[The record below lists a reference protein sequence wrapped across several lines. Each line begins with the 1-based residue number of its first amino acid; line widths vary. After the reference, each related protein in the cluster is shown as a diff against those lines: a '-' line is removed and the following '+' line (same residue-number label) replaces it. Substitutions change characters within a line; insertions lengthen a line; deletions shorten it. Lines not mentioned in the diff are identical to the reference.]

1 MLRRGAE
8 VTKISIPTAQRG
20 PIVKK
25 LLLLPLVF
33 ALVWAGSART
43 ARAQEETRTLK
54 DRIKSVSNRMFVKSG
69 RLELTVLPLTSISL
83 NDAFYQKFGFG
94 AQFAYHI
101 SEAFAVQGMVTYT
114 LDPLN
119 VATDNAGYYGTRPD
133 ATIPFAGKRTFL
145 FGADFCWSPVY
156 GKVSLAAEYI
166 MHFDT
171 YIMGGIGGIGG
182 DLGKDS
188 SYGLGFAGTLGLGL
202 RVFFNRTFA
211 LKLELKDYMVFNDKV
226 KLFDDPEATTKS
238 DVQHQIMFNLGLS
251 IFFLEGSQE
260 D

>member
-1 MLRRGAE
+1 
-8 VTKISIPTAQRG
+8 
-20 PIVKK
+20 VKK
-25 LLLLPLVF
+25 LTLLPLVSAL
-33 ALVWAGSART
+33 ALVLAWAGSART
-43 ARAQEETRTLK
+43 AWAQEETRTLK

-69 RLELTVLPLTSISL
+69 RMELTVLPLSSISL
-83 NDAFYQKFGFG
+83 NDAFYQKFGLG
-94 AQFAYHI
+94 AEFAYHI
-101 SEAFAVQGMVTYT
+101 SEAFAIQALVTYT

-119 VATDNAGYYGTRPD
+119 VETDNADYHGSRPE
-133 ATIPFAGKRTFL
+133 TQIPYAGKRTFL

-156 GKVSLAAEYI
+156 GKISLAAEYI

-171 YIMGGIGGIGG
+171 YVMGGIGGIGG
-182 DLGKDS
+182 DLGKS
-188 SYGLGFAGTLGLGL
+188 SNFGFAGTLGLGV

-226 KLFDDPEATTKS
+226 KILEDAPTKS
-238 DVQHQIMFNLGLS
+238 DVQHQLLFNLGLS

>member
-1 MLRRGAE
+1 M
-8 VTKISIPTAQRG
+8 
-20 PIVKK
+20 
-25 LLLLPLVF
+25 LPLVF
-33 ALVWAGSART
+33 VLAWAGS

-69 RLELTVLPLTSISL
+69 RMELTVLPLSSISL
-83 NDAFYQKFGFG
+83 NDAFYQKFGLG
-94 AQFAYHI
+94 AEFAYHI
-101 SEAFAVQGMVTYT
+101 SEAFAIQALVTYT

-119 VATDNAGYYGTRPD
+119 VETDNAGYHGSRPE
-133 ATIPFAGKRTFL
+133 TQIPYAGKRTFL

-156 GKVSLAAEYI
+156 GKISLAAEYV

-171 YIMGGIGGIGG
+171 YVMGGIGGIGG
-182 DLGKDS
+182 DLGES
-188 SYGLGFAGTLGLGL
+188 SNFGFAGALGLGV

-226 KLFDDPEATTKS
+226 KILEDSPTKS
-238 DVQHQIMFNLGLS
+238 DVQHQLLFNLGLS